1 MAVTVGTVC
10 VSQELD
16 RDQAEDNAMKKST
29 AIALLLLA
37 LAGVAPLCRSLSN
50 IAHAKGDDF
59 KAAVKVIERFYGV
72 KHKSIPFL
80 ARAGIKTAT
89 TVARI
94 AGGPKRQI
102 AEAGSVQVAYFEDQD
117 FNPKASNASFKFSMN
132 AALGSWSPLLQVASG
147 KDEEQTH
154 VYLRETG
161 DKFNVLVVTID
172 RREGCVVQV
181 TVSPQTL
188 ATLLKDP
195 DGMGQA
201 ITADATTDDQ

>member
-1 MAVTVGTVC
+1 
-10 VSQELD
+10 
-16 RDQAEDNAMKKST
+16 MKKPI
-29 AIALLLLA
+29 AIALLLLE
-37 LAGVAPLCRSLSN
+37 LACVAPLCRSLNN
-50 IAHAKGDDF
+50 IAYAKGDDF
-59 KAAVKVIERFYGV
+59 NAAVKLVERFYGV
-72 KHKSIPFL
+72 KHKSIPLL

-117 FNPKASNASFKFSMN
+117 FNPKGGIASFKFSMN

-147 KDEEQTH
+147 RDEEQTH

-161 DKFNVLVVTID
+161 DKFNILVVTIE
-172 RREGCVVQV
+172 RRDGCVVQV

-201 ITADATTDDQ
+201 ITAEATTEDQ

>member
-1 MAVTVGTVC
+1 
-10 VSQELD
+10 
-16 RDQAEDNAMKKST
+16 MKKPI
-29 AIALLLLA
+29 AIVLLFLA
-37 LAGVAPLCRSLSN
+37 LAWLPPLCVSLSS
-50 IAHAKGDDF
+50 IAQAKGDDF
-59 KAAVKVIERFYGV
+59 NAAVKVVERFYGV

-94 AGGPKRQI
+94 AGGQKRQI

-117 FNPKASNASFKFSMN
+117 FNPIAGFANFKATMN
-132 AALGSWSPLLQVASG
+132 GVLGSWSPLIQVASG

-161 DKFNVLVVTID
+161 EKFNILVVTLD
-172 RREGCVVQV
+172 RREGCVVQI
-181 TVSPQTL
+181 TVSPKTL

-195 DGMGQA
+195 DDMGRA
-201 ITADATTDDQ
+201 ITADATTEDQ

>member
-1 MAVTVGTVC
+1 
-10 VSQELD
+10 
-16 RDQAEDNAMKKST
+16 MKKPI
-29 AIALLLLA
+29 AIALLFLA
-37 LAGVAPLCRSLSN
+37 LAWVPPLCVSLSN

-59 KAAVKVIERFYGV
+59 NAAVKLVERFYGV

-80 ARAGIKTAT
+80 ARAGMKTAT

-117 FNPKASNASFKFSMN
+117 FNSKGGLATFKASMN
-132 AALGSWSPLLQVASG
+132 AVLGSWSPLLQVASG
-147 KDEEQTH
+147 KDQEQTH
-154 VYLRETG
+154 VYLRES
-161 DKFNVLVVTID
+161 DEKFNVLVVTIE

-181 TVSPQTL
+181 TVSPKTL

-195 DGMGQA
+195 DDMGRA
-201 ITADATTDDQ
+201 ITADATTDEQ